1 MPKAVPRTDCLANY
15 CLRARGPLGIPS
27 VCRELS
33 RRYSTAGRFGWP
45 GHRLNRLM
53 LILFPVRTS
62 VFVECRCRLP
72 RFCERVL
79 GRYCRARFRSILLH
93 DLFPLAAQI
102 SIGSAHISRRH
113 IHPQFCYSWRVIG
126 TREIVWSVTFVTNS
140 TITLVDLRR
149 SAKVLGSFEVS
160 CPVVVVPEYRNLKNN
175 WKASGFSTTASLRRR
190 SRGVL
195 SILKLKAMFE

>member
-33 RRYSTAGRFGWP
+33 RRYNTAGRFGWL

-53 LILFPVRTS
+53 LILFPAQTS
-62 VFVECRCRLP
+62 VFVECGCRLL

-93 DLFPLAAQI
+93 DLFPSPPTSPSVRHTSPGAA
-102 SIGSAHISRRH
+102 
-113 IHPQFCYSWRVIG
+113 HPQFCYSWRVIG
-126 TREIVWSVTFVTNS
+126 TREIVRSVTFVTNS

-149 SAKVLGSFEVS
+149 PAKVLGSFELS
-160 CPVVVVPEYRNLKNN
+160 CPVVVVPEYRDLKNN